1 MPAEL
6 RDRLDLR
13 PGSPMLMVETTD
25 GIVLVTRDQAKRLVR
40 QQLAGGPSL
49 VDELV
54 ADRRSAAVAE
64 QE

>member
-6 RDRLDLR
+6 RDRLGLG
-13 PGSPMLMVETTD
+13 PGSPLLMVETAD

-40 QQLAGGPSL
+40 RQLAGGPSL
-49 VDELV
+49 VAELV
-54 ADRRSAAVAE
+54 ADRRSAAMAE